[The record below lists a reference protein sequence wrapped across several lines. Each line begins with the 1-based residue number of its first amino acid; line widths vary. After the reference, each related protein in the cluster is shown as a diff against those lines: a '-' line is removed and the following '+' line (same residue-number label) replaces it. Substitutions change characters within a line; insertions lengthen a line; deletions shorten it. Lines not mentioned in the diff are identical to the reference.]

1 MYNGIGLQTARGSG
15 TNGYIQTNKFF
26 IKPKTNKLTSKSYET
41 GQGSGG
47 VSRGPNKEILEH
59 DRKRQIHLKLAV
71 LEDKLID
78 QGYTDDEIA
87 FKLDEVRK
95 TLEAAM
101 ASEDAGGATAVVLN
115 PDHKYSDT
123 QTHQLAARKEK
134 QMENLKN
141 AFGIVH
147 EDDLKKYL
155 PLSDDEKIDDCD
167 KAGNTKKTDRGFSG
181 KLEKDTKAGKD
192 GVDHLKQYKKKT
204 NKRRGSS
211 SSDSSDSDSD
221 SSRENVKVSKKK
233 QQKSRGRSDTE
244 SDSGSDSES
253 DFDVDIRNNR
263 QKSSS
268 KHSKSKRHDNDDS
281 RDTKKHGRTVK
292 RYRSESDGNSSSDE
306 SPDIKSKKGKQ
317 LSSKSRRHDSDD
329 DSDSDA
335 SPVDKYGKRQMED
348 KRKEK
353 RMESKVE
360 KDMSTRNDYGRG
372 ISDRWDGG
380 SSKRDVPRDT
390 SPVRGRT
397 HEKDTLGRIGRRRH
411 DTDDEES
418 DEDMHRK
425 KEEVGRGGR
434 RRHVRD
440 PEVIDKNDI
449 RLKEREAVRGGRN
462 EYSNR
467 KDIKSGEKRHI
478 EERKTERVESGGRRR
493 HDSDDDDDDD
503 IDVRRRRDNVERDG
517 RRRHEVDLEPL
528 DKNVRT
534 GEKRQRDIEEHK
546 KERVE
551 GIGRRHD
558 SDDDDDIDARRT
570 KQKVERDGRRQHD
583 DREELNNKEIRTG
596 GSRQSG
602 IEENKKERVE
612 SAGRRRHDS
621 DDGDSDMDNKHTK
634 VDRGGKRQEDVNY
647 EKTTKIPTRDE
658 QRHRS
663 KTSDDE
669 DEKYLEGRK
678 ENRDEDRRGR
688 KHKRDE
694 DDEKHKKPEKG
705 RELRESKYSREH
717 DEEPESRRGDRDRY
731 ADNSKRTRYD
741 SERRYDGGRSRH

>member
-26 IKPKTNKLTSKSYET
+26 IKPKTNKHTTSKSFET

-47 VSRGPNKEILEH
+47 VTRGPNKEILEH

-87 FKLDEVRK
+87 LKLDEVRK

-141 AFGIVH
+141 ALRIVT
-147 EDDLKKYL
+147 EDDLKKYV
-155 PLSDDEKIDDCD
+155 PVSDDEKIDDGD
-167 KAGNTKKTDRGFSG
+167 KAGHTKKTDPGFDG
-181 KLEKDTKAGKD
+181 KLKKDTKAGKD
-192 GVDHLKQYKKKT
+192 GLDQLKQYKKKT
-204 NKRRGSS
+204 NKRRETS
-211 SSDSSDSDSD
+211 SSDSSSGTDSD

-233 QQKSRGRSDTE
+233 HQKSRGGSDTE

-253 DFDVDIRNNR
+253 DSDVDIRNNR
-263 QKSSS
+263 KRSSS
-268 KHSKSKRHDNDDS
+268 KHSKSKRHDSDDS
-281 RDTKKHGRTVK
+281 RDTKRHVRNVK
-292 RYRSESDGNSSSDE
+292 RYQSESDGNSSSDE
-306 SPDIKSKKGKQ
+306 SPNIKSGKGKQ

-329 DSDSDA
+329 DSDSESDA
-335 SPVDKYGKRQMED
+335 SPVDKYGRRKMED
-348 KRKEK
+348 KRKLK
-353 RMESKVE
+353 RMESKSE
-360 KDMSTRNDYGRG
+360 KDISTRNDYGRG
-372 ISDRWDGG
+372 INDRWDGG
-380 SSKRDVPRDT
+380 SSKHDVPRDA

-397 HEKDTLGRIGRRRH
+397 HEKGRLERIGRRH

-418 DEDMHRK
+418 DEDIHRK
-425 KEEVGRGGR
+425 REEVDR
-434 RRHVRD
+434 RRQGRD
-440 PEVIDKNDI
+440 SEAIDKNDI
-449 RLKEREAVRGGRN
+449 RLKDREVARGGRN
-462 EYSNR
+462 EDSIR
-467 KDIKSGEKRHI
+467 KDIKSDEKRHF
-478 EERKTERVESGGRRR
+478 EERKNERVESGGRRR
-493 HDSDDDDDDD
+493 HDGNDDAD
-503 IDVRRRRDNVERDG
+503 IDVRRRGENVERDG
-517 RRRHEVDLEPL
+517 RRRHDVDLEPL
-528 DKNVRT
+528 DKKIRT

-551 GIGRRHD
+551 VGGRRRHD

-570 KQKVERDGRRQHD
+570 KQKVERDGRRGHD
-583 DREELNNKEIRTG
+583 VDHEELIRTG
-596 GSRQSG
+596 RSRHSG
-602 IEENKKERVE
+602 IEENRKERVE
-612 SAGRRRHDS
+612 SAGRRRDDSVDDVDS
-621 DDGDSDMDNKHTK
+621 DIDVKHTK
-634 VDRGGKRQEDVNY
+634 VDRGGKRHEDVNY
-647 EKTTKIPTRDE
+647 EKKTKIPTRDE

-678 ENRDEDRRGR
+678 ENRDEEDRRGR

-694 DDEKHKKPEKG
+694 DDDKQEKPEKG
-705 RELRESKYSREH
+705 REHRESKYSREH
-717 DEEPESRRGDRDRY
+717 DEERESRRGDRDRY

-741 SERRYDGGRSRH
+741 SERRHDGGRSRH

>member
-87 FKLDEVRK
+87 VKLDEVRN

-101 ASEDAGGATAVVLN
+101 ASEDACGATALVLN

-134 QMENLKN
+134 QMESLKN
-141 AFGIVH
+141 ALGIVH

-155 PLSDDEKIDDCD
+155 PGSDDAKIDDGD
-167 KAGNTKKTDRGFSG
+167 KTGNTKKTDRSFDG

-192 GVDHLKQYKKKT
+192 GLDQLKQYKKKT
-204 NKRRGSS
+204 KKRRVPS
-211 SSDSSDSDSD
+211 SSDSSDSDSR
-221 SSRENVKVSKKK
+221 RENVKVSKKK

-244 SDSGSDSES
+244 SDSGSDS
-253 DFDVDIRNNR
+253 DVDIRNNR
-263 QKSSS
+263 QKLSS
-268 KHSKSKRHDNDDS
+268 KHSKSRRHDSDDS
-281 RDTKKHGRTVK
+281 RDTKKHVRTVK
-292 RYRSESDGNSSSDE
+292 RYQSESDGNSSSDE
-306 SPDIKSKKGKQ
+306 SPNIKSRKGKQ
-317 LSSKSRRHDSDD
+317 LSSRSRRHDSDD

-335 SPVDKYGKRQMED
+335 SPVDKYGRRQLED

-360 KDMSTRNDYGRG
+360 KDISTRDDYGRG
-372 ISDRWDGG
+372 INDRWDGG

-397 HEKDTLGRIGRRRH
+397 HEKDRLGRIGRRH

-418 DEDMHRK
+418 DEDIHHK
-425 KEEVGRGGR
+425 KEEVERGGR
-434 RRHVRD
+434 WRHGRD
-440 PEVIDKNDI
+440 YEVIDKSDI
-449 RLKEREAVRGGRN
+449 RLKERETVRGGRN
-462 EYSNR
+462 EDSNR

-493 HDSDDDDDDD
+493 HDSDDDDDIDD
-503 IDVRRRRDNVERDG
+503 RRRRDNVGRDG
-517 RRRHEVDLEPL
+517 RRRHDGDLEPF
-528 DKNVRT
+528 DKKIRT
-534 GEKRQRDIEEHK
+534 GEKRQRGIEEHK
-546 KERVE
+546 KGRVE
-551 GIGRRHD
+551 GGGRRHD

-570 KQKVERDGRRQHD
+570 KQKVERDGRKRHD
-583 DREELNNKEIRTG
+583 VNREEFDQKEIRTG

-621 DDGDSDMDNKHTK
+621 DDDGDSDVDIKHTK
-634 VDRGGKRQEDVNY
+634 VDRGGNRQEDVNY
-647 EKTTKIPTRDE
+647 EKTTKIPSRDE

-678 ENRDEDRRGR
+678 ENRDEEDGRGR

-705 RELRESKYSREH
+705 RELRESKYSRDH
-717 DEEPESRRGDRDRY
+717 DEEHESRRGDRDSY

-741 SERRYDGGRSRH
+741 SERRHDGGRSRH